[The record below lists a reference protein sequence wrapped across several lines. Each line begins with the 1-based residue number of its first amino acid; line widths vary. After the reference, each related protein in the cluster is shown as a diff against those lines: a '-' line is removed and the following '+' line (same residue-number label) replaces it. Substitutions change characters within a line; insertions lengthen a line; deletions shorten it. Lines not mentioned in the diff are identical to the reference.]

1 MELNNQL
8 LKLYASEDY
17 DGLIDFCN
25 KELIKDSINYLL
37 LGAKGRALLKLEK
50 YEDAIKFTTDAI
62 QINKEYV
69 AGYFNRGLSYYFTDN
84 FEYALSDLK
93 KSLQLGNT
101 NYEIYYYLGGTYFFI
116 KEFQKSIEFF
126 SIYLNDWEDEN
137 ALKWRAEIYSLL
149 GDKVN
154 ENNDLTK
161 LLELKTP
168 RIPEF
173 ENLNDTSK
181 LDFQTEYLKD
191 NLNELGFS
199 FFYNPDEIG
208 IYILEFSNCEFYIG
222 QTINIGKRIKQH
234 FKTYKDIQ
242 SILFKPLDI
251 NQLTDYENKMI
262 NKFEK
267 EGCRIR
273 NLKQLNFRNLFDF
286 ETQQK
291 WLKNKSFNF
300 ISGTKFE
307 NESVRKKFSDRFF
320 ILKSKAYYEE
330 LISQLSIYFDKC
342 LPNYLASEF
351 NYWNITCFPK
361 YLKKE
366 NCILRINVNDVPI
379 LTVLELENN
388 SFEFMIFCSILP
400 FLKKIDEKI
409 GLNQILK
416 DVPNTTIDVEDNFEE
431 QAKGDL
437 LRLII
442 KKSDFLKSLENKT
455 ILTAIRTFNLRML
468 NSIGKEEKFRRSTS
482 HCLDLSDVI
491 ISRKSTHKDKIN

>member
-1 MELNNQL
+1 MFNQL
-8 LKLYASEDY
+8 IKLYESKDF
-17 DGLIDFCN
+17 DGLLNFCN
-25 KELIKDSINYLL
+25 TELENDSINYLL
-37 LGAKGRALLKLEK
+37 LGAKGRALFELEK
-50 YEDAIKFTTDAI
+50 YEEAIKFITDAI

-69 AGYFNRGLSYYFTDN
+69 AGYFNRGLCYYFTDN
-84 FEYALSDLK
+84 FEYALSDLE

-101 NYEIYYYLGGTYFFI
+101 NYEIYFYLGGSNYF
-116 KEFQKSIEFF
+116 KNEFEKSIEFF
-126 SIYLNDWEDEN
+126 SIYLDNCEDEN
-137 ALKWRAEIYSLL
+137 ALKWRADIYSLL

-168 RIPEF
+168 RISEF
-173 ENLNDTSK
+173 ENLNDISK
-181 LDFQTEYLKD
+181 LDFQTESIKD
-191 NLNELGFS
+191 NLTELGFS

-251 NQLTDYENKMI
+251 NQLTDYENKII

-286 ETQQK
+286 ESQQK

-300 ISGTKFE
+300 TSGTKYE
-307 NESVRKKFSDRFF
+307 NESVREKFSDRFS
-320 ILKSKAYYEE
+320 ILKGKAYYEE
-330 LISQLSIYFDKC
+330 LIFRMSIYFDKC

-361 YLKKE
+361 YLIKE
-366 NCILRINVNDVPI
+366 NCILRININNVPV
-379 LTVLELENN
+379 LTVTELENS
-388 SFEFMIFCSILP
+388 SFEFMLFCSILP

-409 GLNQILK
+409 GLNQILY

-437 LRLII
+437 LRLFI
-442 KKSDFLKSLENKT
+442 KKSDFLKSLENET

-482 HCLDLSDVI
+482 HCLDLSDAI
-491 ISRKSTHKDKIN
+491 ILKTQN